1 MKTATVMPKTGPD
14 VKELGG
20 RELPRSAFPGR
31 GASEFRV
38 FLDAAV
44 HEQIRR
50 HAQED
55 VTVEICGVLV
65 GSWQRDDDGPYVAVN
80 AAIPGEAVANK
91 LSEVTFTHETWAK
104 IHKRMDAEF
113 ADRSIVGWYH
123 THPDFGIFLSERD
136 CFIHEHF
143 FREPGQVAYV
153 VDPIR
158 NEEGFFTWSAG
169 KPAPAPHYWV
179 GQRLRVAPPI
189 ASDREERRD
198 RRTGS
203 SGNAA
208 ETSRKPA
215 AAAASDAA
223 LPPAYSW
230 VNGALLGTCLFL
242 LGFMIARHFGTVNEE
257 LNLSR
262 FALMKS
268 LKPGLGTS
276 LADLSQSLGA
286 LSAGSAQIADIA
298 ATISPAN
305 SKALWTQAATRTAE
319 LQRAI
324 DNIRAVYALS
334 PEEEE
339 MLQKWNLSV
348 LRMPQATS
356 GAKLAP
362 ATTQSATA
370 PTTNAA
376 PGAPPTTQKSN

>member
-1 MKTATVMPKTGPD
+1 MKTATGTPKTGPD
-14 VKELGG
+14 VKEMEG

-44 HEQIRR
+44 HEQIRK

-65 GSWQRDDDGPYVAVN
+65 GSWQRDDDGPYVKIN

-158 NEEGFFTWSAG
+158 KEEGFFTWSAG
-169 KPAPAPHYWV
+169 KPVPAPHYWV

-198 RRTGS
+198 RQRGS
-203 SGNAA
+203 PSNA
-208 ETSRKPA
+208 EMSRKPT
-215 AAAASDAA
+215 AAASDPG

-242 LGFMIARHFGTVNEE
+242 LGFMIARYFGVLNEE
-257 LNLSR
+257 AIVTRL
-262 FALMKS
+262 AIMKS

-276 LADLSQSLGA
+276 LSNLSRALEGIGAESARMADN
-286 LSAGSAQIADIA
+286 A
-298 ATISPAN
+298 AVMSPAQA
-305 SKALWTQAATRTAE
+305 KAAWTQAAVTMVEFQKAVEALRS
-319 LQRAI
+319 
-324 DNIRAVYALS
+324 VYALS
-334 PEEEE
+334 PEEEDA
-339 MLQKWNLSV
+339 LQRWNLSGV
-348 LRMPQATS
+348 KVQQGPQQ
-356 GAKLAP
+356 GGKGVP
-362 ATTQSATA
+362 ATTQPATA
-370 PTTNAA
+370 PTTNVA
-376 PGAPPTTQKSN
+376 PSPAPT